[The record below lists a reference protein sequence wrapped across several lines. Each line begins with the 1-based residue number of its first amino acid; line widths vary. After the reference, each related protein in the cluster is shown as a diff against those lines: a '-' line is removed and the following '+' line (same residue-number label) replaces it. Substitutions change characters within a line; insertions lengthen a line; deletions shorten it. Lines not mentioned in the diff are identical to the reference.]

1 MKQQFE
7 RSPSESYFWPV
18 VLAVVLHVLIFAM
31 LFVSWAFAP
40 ELPPSKPIVQA
51 TLYQLKSK
59 SQATTQTNQKIAGEA
74 KKTASKQYEV
84 EQLEQKKL
92 EQQKLEQQKL
102 EQQQVAAA
110 KAAEQ
115 KKADEAR
122 KAEAQKAAE
131 AKKADEA
138 KKAAEAKAAEQKKQ
152 ADIAKKRAED
162 EAKKKAAE
170 DAKKKAAEDAK
181 KKAAEE
187 AKKKA
192 AAEAAKKKAAV
203 EAAKKKAAEDA
214 KKKAAEDAKKKAAE
228 EAKKKAAAEAAKK
241 KAAVEAAKK
250 KAAAAAAAARKAAE
264 DKKAQALAEL
274 LSDTTERQQALAD
287 EVGSEVTGSLDD
299 LIVNL
304 VSQQWRRPPSAR
316 NGMSVEVL
324 IEMLPDGTITNA
336 SVSRS
341 SGDKPFD
348 SSAVAAVR
356 NVGRIPEMQQLP
368 RATFD
373 SLYRQRRIIFKPE
386 DLSL

>member
-181 KKAAEE
+181 KKAAE
-187 AKKKA
+187 
-192 AAEAAKKKAAV
+192 
-203 EAAKKKAAEDA
+203 
-214 KKKAAEDAKKKAAE
+214 DAKKKAAE